1 LLVARAL
8 ARVLFYLFSI
18 NYQSRAKA
26 RGTAS
31 RFFFILQKIKKSC
44 IFAKYINHK
53 KNRNGKNNY

>member
-31 RFFFILQKIKKSC
+31 LFFLIILCKFK
-44 IFAKYINHK
+44 
-53 KNRNGKNNY
+53 